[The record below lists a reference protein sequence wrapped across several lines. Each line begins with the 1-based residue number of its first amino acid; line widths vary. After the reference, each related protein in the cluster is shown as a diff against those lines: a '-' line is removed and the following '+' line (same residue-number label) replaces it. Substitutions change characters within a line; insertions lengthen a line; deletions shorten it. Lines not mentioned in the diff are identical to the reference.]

1 MIVDCA
7 HYVRGVRQDYGQMTV
22 EQAAARRRSG
32 GSFVWLEV
40 QEPGAE
46 LMGELCRRFDLHEL
60 AVEDA
65 TRAHQRPKVEGYDDF
80 YFIVFRTARYDEAG
94 GQAEFG
100 ELELFVGSGYVIAV
114 RHGPTAGSAQVR
126 RSLEQRPELLKSGPA
141 AVVWGIL
148 DAVVD
153 DYRPVAEALERDIE
167 AVEHGIFADRKDSTE
182 RIYFLKREVSDFYRA
197 VHPLLEPLDAL
208 ERGAFEQI
216 DPALRRYFRDVN
228 DHARRVQEEVL
239 AQRDQLTS
247 ALEANVSLLTVR
259 QNDITARQSGIV
271 KQLTVMASVFLPL
284 TFLTGFFGQN
294 FGWLVHH
301 IDSFAAFVGL
311 GIGGLAVASIIL
323 LTWFRRGHYM

>member
-1 MIVDCA
+1 MIVALA
-7 HYVRGVRQDYGQMTV
+7 HYVHGVRQDHGEMTV
-22 EQAAARRRSG
+22 EQAAARPRSG
-32 GSFVWLEV
+32 GSFVWIDV
-40 QEPGAE
+40 HEPSAE
-46 LMGELCRRFDLHEL
+46 LMAELCRRFDLHEL

-80 YFIVFRTARYDEAG
+80 YFIVFRTARYDEREEEV
-94 GQAEFG
+94 QFG
-100 ELELFVGSGYVIAV
+100 ELELFVGSGYIIAV
-114 RHGPTAGSAQVR
+114 RHGPTGDSGPVR

-153 DYRPVAEALERDIE
+153 DYGPVAEGLERDIE
-167 AVEHGIFADRKDSTE
+167 AVEHAIFVHRQDSTE

-197 VHPLLEPLDAL
+197 VHPLLEPLVAL

-239 AQRDQLTS
+239 AHRDQLTS

-259 QNDITARQSGIV
+259 QNDISARQNGV
-271 KQLTVMASVFLPL
+271 VTQLTVLASVFLPL

-294 FGWLVHH
+294 FGWLVRH
-301 IDSFAAFVGL
+301 IDSFGAFLGL
-311 GIGGLAVASIIL
+311 GVGGLAVASVFL
-323 LTWFRRGHYM
+323 LTWLRRGHYM

>member
-7 HYVRGVRQDYGQMTV
+7 HYVRGVRQDYGEMTV

-46 LMGELCRRFDLHEL
+46 VMGELRRRFDLHEL

-80 YFIVFRTARYDEAG
+80 YLIVFRTARYDEGEGRA
-94 GQAEFG
+94 QFG

-114 RHGPTAGSAQVR
+114 RHGPTADSARVR

-153 DYRPVAEALERDIE
+153 EYRPVAEALERDIE
-167 AVEHGIFADRKDSTE
+167 AVEHGIFADRRDSTE

-197 VHPLLEPLDAL
+197 VHPLFEPLDAL

-294 FGWLVHH
+294 FGSLVRWMN
-301 IDSFAAFVGL
+301 SEVVFYVFGL
-311 GIGGLAVASIIL
+311 GLLVASVVGFGVY
-323 LTWFRRGHYM
+323 FRRKGWV

>member
-1 MIVDCA
+1 V
-7 HYVRGVRQDYGQMTV
+7 
-22 EQAAARRRSG
+22 
-32 GSFVWLEV
+32 
-40 QEPGAE
+40 
-46 LMGELCRRFDLHEL
+46 
-60 AVEDA
+60 
-65 TRAHQRPKVEGYDDF
+65 
-80 YFIVFRTARYDEAG
+80 
-94 GQAEFG
+94 
-100 ELELFVGSGYVIAV
+100 FVGSGYVIAV
-114 RHGPTAGSAQVR
+114 RHGPTVDSAGVR

-153 DYRPVAEALERDIE
+153 EYRPVAEALERDIE
-167 AVEHGIFADRKDSTE
+167 AVEQGIFADRKDSTE

-271 KQLTVMASVFLPL
+271 KRLTVMASVFLPL

-294 FGWLVHH
+294 FGWLVRH

-311 GIGGLAVASIIL
+311 GIGALAVASVTL